1 MQTVPLNDET
11 PARDEG
17 RWPHV
22 LLTSSEA
29 HYAERAGELVS
40 LYVRGY
46 IGYGGYADELDA
58 AARLAE
64 GSIDLATK
72 VQEAAFQ
79 RAVTEGQI
87 DLTDEALLTLL
98 NTDKHIPVPTL
109 DDGSV
114 LEYTEACPLV
124 ISTAAYVDDEGNELP
139 RPSGNIIVI
148 DGSDEVAFLTSLAD
162 AGVHGYVRG

>member
-29 HYAERAGELVS
+29 HYAERAGELVA
-40 LYVRGY
+40 LYVP
-46 IGYGGYADELDA
+46 GYADADDDLDA

-64 GSIDLATK
+64 GSVDLATK
-72 VQEAAFQ
+72 VQDAAFQ
-79 RAVTEGQI
+79 RAVAAGQI
-87 DLTDEALLTLL
+87 DLSDEALLTLL

-124 ISTAAYVDDEGNELP
+124 ISSAAYVDESGDEMP
-139 RPSGNIIVI
+139 HPSGNVIVI
-148 DGSDEVAFLTSLAD
+148 DGSDEVAFLRSLAG
-162 AGVHGYVRG
+162 AGVHGYVVG